1 MISESFQI
9 KGCGHSYCSECMVR
23 YVASKV
29 QENVTS
35 IGCPE
40 MNCQGV
46 LEPEFCKSILPPEV
60 FDRWGK
66 AQCEALILGDQ
77 NIYCPFKNC
86 SAPLLDEG
94 RGKIIR
100 SECPH
105 CNRLFCARCKVPWH
119 QGIRCAAFQK
129 LNVDERENEDIML
142 HKTAKRNNWKRCP
155 WCKIYVARDTG
166 CSTINCRFVH
176 VIDLL
181 SILYSLVN
189 RLNIRLTIMLFF
201 VLRFSLGVD
210 LYSIT
215 KLDCHSKLFL
225 CNKR

>member
-1 MISESFQI
+1 MVLRNDEVNDRSGSKKKKRAEENFVCEICVETKTISESFHI

-23 YVASKV
+23 YVASKIQV
-29 QENVTS
+29 NVTS

-77 NIYCPFKNC
+77 NIYCPFKDC

-94 RGKIIR
+94 RGKIVR

-105 CNRLFCARCKVPWH
+105 CNRMFCARCKVPWH
-119 QGIRCAAFQK
+119 QGIICAAFQK

-142 HKTAKRNNWKRCP
+142 HKTAKRNKWKRCP
-155 WCKIYVARDTG
+155 RCKIYVARKTG
-166 CSTINCRFVH
+166 CSVIHCRFVH

-181 SILYSLVN
+181 
-189 RLNIRLTIMLFF
+189 
-201 VLRFSLGVD
+201 RFLLLSG
-210 LYSIT
+210 
-215 KLDCHSKLFL
+215 
-225 CNKR
+225 